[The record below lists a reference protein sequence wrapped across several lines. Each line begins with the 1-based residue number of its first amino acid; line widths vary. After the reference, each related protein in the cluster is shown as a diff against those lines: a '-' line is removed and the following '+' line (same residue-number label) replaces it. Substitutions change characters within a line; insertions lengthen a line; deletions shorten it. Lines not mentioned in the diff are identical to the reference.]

1 MQLEAIATT
10 TVQVDIN
17 RDLVKWRE
25 TNKPCLSVW
34 GLKEDRRTLVQFR
47 LGMAGNSPPEKI
59 LPFISS
65 APRALCGQL

>member
-1 MQLEAIATT
+1 MQLEVIPTT
-10 TVQVDIN
+10 AVQVDIN
-17 RDLVKWRE
+17 RDLVKWLE

-34 GLKEDRRTLVQFR
+34 GLKEARIVQFR

-59 LPFISS
+59 LPFTSS